1 MGAPICSKKKSE
13 ILSLYKSGT
22 KSIREISSL
31 YKISETTIR
40 SWKKTLESSKEGY
53 FKEMTLLEDE
63 KKIVE
68 HQELKNSR
76 LCDVILDLSLE
87 SYNIKISGEV
97 ELSLLRS
104 LIKIAED
111 S

>member
-40 SWKKTLESSKEGY
+40 GWKKTLESSK
-53 FKEMTLLEDE
+53 
-63 KKIVE
+63 
-68 HQELKNSR
+68 S
-76 LCDVILDLSLE
+76 LSV
-87 SYNIKISGEV
+87 NNN
-97 ELSLLRS
+97 
-104 LIKIAED
+104 
-111 S
+111 